1 MIKMEEKIYIVKK
14 EFYEEEYVLGV
25 YNDKGKAEKIAQQFR
40 TLEEYISKDSRYKI
54 NVYEYKLNALQ
65 EGVAEDILNNLE
77 IIKEGFGI
85 PKEEQ
90 DDKN

>member
-1 MIKMEEKIYIVKK
+1 MEEKIYIVKK
-14 EFYEEEYVLGV
+14 EYYEDGYVLGV
-25 YNDKGKAEKIAQQFR
+25 YDDKEKAEKIAQRFR
-40 TLEEYISKDSRYKI
+40 MIEEYLCANSNYDKCNI

-77 IIKEGFGI
+77 FIKESFGI

-90 DDKN
+90 ND